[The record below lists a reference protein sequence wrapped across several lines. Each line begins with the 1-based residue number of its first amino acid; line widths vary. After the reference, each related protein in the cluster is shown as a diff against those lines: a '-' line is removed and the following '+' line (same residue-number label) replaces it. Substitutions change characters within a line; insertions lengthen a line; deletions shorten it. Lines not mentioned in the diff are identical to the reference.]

1 MPPTSPRNLLAS
13 LEQVYVADRA
23 AWRRWLATNHATSP
37 GIWLVFDKKSSR
49 ADRLAYVDAVEEAL
63 CYGWIDSTVRTLD
76 DARYV
81 QLMAPRKPKSTWA
94 RTNKERVARLIEQG
108 LMAEAGLASIERAK
122 ANGSWTSL
130 DAVESLAV
138 PADLARALRALPG
151 AARNFAEFSPSAR
164 KGYLHWISQAVRAET
179 RAHRV
184 AHVAQFAASNQK
196 SRHFA
201 PAAVPAKRDAARK
214 AAKAAKAAKTATPS
228 TRKKAAASPARGTAA
243 MSRKPA
249 KSAKST
255 TRSTVATRTR
265 AAKRRSR

>member
-23 AWRRWLATNHATSP
+23 AWRQWLATNHATSP

-164 KGYLHWISQAVRAET
+164 KAYLHWISQAVRAET
-179 RAHRV
+179 RTHRV

-201 PAAVPAKRDAARK
+201 PAAVPAMKLPRP
-214 AAKAAKAAKTATPS
+214 AKMAMNHSQAHDL
-228 TRKKAAASPARGTAA
+228 RAAAADCSSAASCAGVSGSARRTMSMTLVMPSRMPAR
-243 MSRKPA
+243 
-249 KSAKST
+249 
-255 TRSTVATRTR
+255 
-265 AAKRRSR
+265 

>member
-23 AWRRWLATNHATSP
+23 AWRQWLATNHATSP

-94 RTNKERVARLIEQG
+94 RTNKERVERLIEQG

-214 AAKAAKAAKTATPS
+214 AAKPAKAATPS

-243 MSRKPA
+243 TSRKPA
-249 KSAKST
+249 KSAKSAN
-255 TRSTVATRTR
+255 RSTVATRTR

>member
-1 MPPTSPRNLLAS
+1 MPPAPPRNALAS

-23 AWRRWLATNHATSP
+23 AWRQWLATNHATSP

-94 RTNKERVARLIEQG
+94 RTNKERVERLIAQG

-151 AARNFAEFSPSAR
+151 AATNFAEFSPSAR
-164 KGYLHWISQAVRAET
+164 KAYLHWISQAVRAET

-201 PAAVPAKRDAARK
+201 PAAVPAKRDSAHKAAKPTK
-214 AAKAAKAAKTATPS
+214 AAKAAKSP
-228 TRKKAAASPARGTAA
+228 TRRRAASSTKR
-243 MSRKPA
+243 A
-249 KSAKST
+249 KSAKPAKPTKSATST
-255 TRSTVATRTR
+255 NRSTVATRTR
-265 AAKRRSR
+265 PAKRRSR

>member
-1 MPPTSPRNLLAS
+1 MPPTAPRNLLAS

-23 AWRRWLATNHATSP
+23 AWRQWLATHHATSP

-94 RTNKERVARLIEQG
+94 ATNKARVERLIAQG

-122 ANGSWTSL
+122 ENGSWSSL
-130 DAVESLAV
+130 DAVEALVV
-138 PADLARALRALPG
+138 PDDLTRALRALPG
-151 AARNFAEFSPSAR
+151 AAKKFAALAPSTR
-164 KGYLHWISQAVRAET
+164 KGFLGWISQAVRAET

-184 AHVAQFAASNQK
+184 AHVVQFVASNQK
-196 SRHFA
+196 SGQFA
-201 PAAVPAKRDAARK
+201 PAAMPAKRDASRK
-214 AAKAAKAAKTATPS
+214 AAKPTKPAKK
-228 TRKKAAASPARGTAA
+228 G
-243 MSRKPA
+243 A
-249 KSAKST
+249 KSAKPKKT
-255 TRSTVATRTR
+255 ATSSPR
-265 AAKRRSR
+265 RRSR